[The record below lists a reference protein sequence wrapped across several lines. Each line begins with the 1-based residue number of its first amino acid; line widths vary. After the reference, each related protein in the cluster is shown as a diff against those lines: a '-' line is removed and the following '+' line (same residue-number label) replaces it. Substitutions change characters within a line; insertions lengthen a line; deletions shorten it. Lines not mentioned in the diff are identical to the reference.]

1 MKIGYVRVS
10 TIDQNLD
17 LQIDALKAYGCD
29 KIFQDKLSGTKD
41 KRPGLEEALQYVRP
55 GDSLVVWRL
64 DRLGRTMRHLIQI
77 VNELNERLFI
87 CNSISVSFLYII
99 GHYQELLHVYINN
112 DL

>member
-1 MKIGYVRVS
+1 MLNKRRKKETKVGYVRVS

-29 KIFQDKLSGTKD
+29 KIFQDKLSGVKD

-64 DRLGRTMRHLIQI
+64 DRLGRTMRHLIHI
-77 VNELNERLFI
+77 VNELNERKL
-87 CNSISVSFLYII
+87 V
-99 GHYQELLHVYINN
+99 ELLHEQGD
-112 DL
+112 DLVVDQRN